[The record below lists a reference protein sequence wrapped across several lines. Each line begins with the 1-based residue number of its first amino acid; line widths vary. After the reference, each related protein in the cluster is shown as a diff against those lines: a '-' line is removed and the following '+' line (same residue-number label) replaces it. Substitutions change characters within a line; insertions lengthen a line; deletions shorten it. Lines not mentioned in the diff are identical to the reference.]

1 MSVLGQIIRTLY
13 IGDQDKA
20 YWGIPE
26 GYPSLDI
33 PIDPSFLPPATL
45 TTLGAVK
52 QAIEIPEIG
61 AAPTVEQFNNLL
73 TALENAGIIE
83 AE

>member
-1 MSVLGQIIRTLY
+1 MNEIRSALH
-13 IGDQDKA
+13 IGDQNKA
-20 YWGIPE
+20 YWGMPE
-26 GYPSLDI
+26 GYPDGNKQ
-33 PIDPSFLPPATL
+33 IDPSFLPPATL

-52 QAIEIPEIG
+52 QAIEISEID
-61 AAPTVEQFNNLL
+61 AAPTAEQFNSLL

>member
-1 MSVLGQIIRTLY
+1 MNEIRSALH
-13 IGDQDKA
+13 IGDQNKA
-20 YWGIPE
+20 YWGMPE
-26 GYPSLDI
+26 GYPDGDKQ
-33 PIDPSFLPPATL
+33 IDPSFLPSATL

-52 QAIEIPEIG
+52 QAVEIPEIG
-61 AAPTVEQFNNLL
+61 AAPTAEQFNNLL